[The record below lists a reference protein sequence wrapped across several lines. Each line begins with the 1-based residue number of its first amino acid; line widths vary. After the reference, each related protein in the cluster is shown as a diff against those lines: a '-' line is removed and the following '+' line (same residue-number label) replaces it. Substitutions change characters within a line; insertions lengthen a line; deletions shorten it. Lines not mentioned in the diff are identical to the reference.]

1 MRAPGLAILA
11 GLGLLL
17 LTQRA
22 RAATPAPPGG
32 SDADLMTELYPA
44 GEGGEWVGLD
54 AVGDEPPEW
63 AQGAEVS
70 DFTGAGFTGGGF
82 MPISSADPAALDAL
96 LYTIRTAEVG
106 PVPDADR
113 YLIGYGFKRFANTS
127 EHPIVTGELQ
137 KVRLSDQTCRNAGL
151 NPPCYSSAAGAYQF
165 RVATWQEM
173 RAAGPWGP
181 RLPDFSPASQDEA
194 ARRLLSRTGS
204 IERLA
209 RGDIEGAIL
218 RAGQHWASLPGST
231 AKQGPKTMG
240 EALAYFQA
248 GLRRGGGGT
257 VVV

>member
-1 MRAPGLAILA
+1 M
-11 GLGLLL
+11 
-17 LTQRA
+17 
-22 RAATPAPPGG
+22 
-32 SDADLMTELYPA
+32 
-44 GEGGEWVGLD
+44 
-54 AVGDEPPEW
+54 
-63 AQGAEVS
+63 
-70 DFTGAGFTGGGF
+70 
-82 MPISSADPAALDAL
+82 
-96 LYTIRTAEVG
+96 
-106 PVPDADR
+106 PDADR